1 MEDFKHILERR
12 VKKAHFNNETMRK
25 YNEFISNVDEAVKNA
40 DDLAKMSD
48 DELTLRGIFGENYP
62 EFKGKRQEAVN
73 HLLETK
79 SGQVQGAF
87 YRQDLG
93 DIDLV
98 WGNDEIGLKKNH
110 Q

>member
-48 DELTLRGIFGENYP
+48 DELVQMDKSLGRGTPHPNSNESVT
-62 EFKGKRQEAVN
+62 QQ
-73 HLLETK
+73 
-79 SGQVQGAF
+79 S
-87 YRQDLG
+87 
-93 DIDLV
+93 
-98 WGNDEIGLKKNH
+98 
-110 Q
+110 